1 MKNRRGFTLIE
12 LLVTI
17 TIIGIIM
24 IMTLPAIH
32 NLQRENQKK
41 KFDDYE
47 RAVLEAAKAYE
58 DQYEEDLFGRSDT
71 GCASINYVDL
81 VNKKLLTTTKIAGYE
96 CNNDKNGIII
106 RKVKGTSYY
115 EVYLTCNKGN
125 NDKKNLTGNN
135 DDYTDNRDNH
145 CNTGEDHDPP
155 ILSIKC
161 DGDNYNHAKIGDDGN
176 RYYRTELLPEL
187 TVQAS
192 DNITGLEKNQYVTYE
207 WKIYNAAENI
217 LNNIPNKIEKNKATF
232 NTKDGAGST
241 SRKKVRIIEE
251 LKKANTT
258 GKTVVDLSGENII
271 DRAGNKLSLETDSAK
286 ETCQYFYDNT
296 PPEMEIRITGNNTGR
311 EYSTTSGQWINEPIT
326 TTVIVTDKTKNNTNN
341 IYSGIDMTSFKNS
354 NIGGAKLS
362 EKDENTKTHTYKL
375 VDTNRKQDDTY
386 TVCDKVGNC
395 ISQTVKIRVDTIYPV
410 CKSKGGISN
419 WINRNITIEGSC
431 EDQGDPDHYSKCRKD
446 TYSQVYSA
454 EQSITNA
461 TAGEACD
468 NAGNC
473 VMCSEDQH
481 VHIDKTRPN
490 CTTEGESTEWATSR
504 TIKFN
509 CEDPISGGVRSNCTQ
524 KTSET
529 ITYTSTTKITSKTW
543 NIKDNATNTRTCTK
557 NNVQVYMDNTAPK
570 CKIDVTN
577 EKQADQ
583 AVKITGTCTESDA
596 EIKRTEWLANLDDES
611 GYSEANSDSFVYPN
625 PYSYVTYSKNTGSY
639 KFICTNKAG
648 MTCSQTTKIK
658 ESTCKVHRVYSTDN
672 YCSNSLCDCVEC
684 SKGSAEITN
693 QWMSGNLCH
702 TYWNCEGDEKVTSG
716 KECGYEE
723 A

>member
-1 MKNRRGFTLIE
+1 
-12 LLVTI
+12 
-17 TIIGIIM
+17 M

-419 WINRNITIEGSC
+419 WINRNITISGAC
-431 EDQGDPDHYSKCRKD
+431 TDQGDPDHQSKCRTN

-454 EQSITNA
+454 EQSINNA

>member
-1 MKNRRGFTLIE
+1 MNNRKGFTLIE

-71 GCASINYVDL
+71 GCASINYEDL

-241 SRKKVRIIEE
+241 AKKKVRIIEE
-251 LKKANTT
+251 FKRVNTT
-258 GKTVVDLSGENII
+258 GKAVVDLSGENII
-271 DRAGNKLSLETDSAK
+271 DRAGNKLSLEADSAK

-481 VHIDKTRPN
+481 VHIDKTKP
-490 CTTEGESTEWATSR
+490 A
-504 TIKFN
+504 
-509 CEDPISGGVRSNCTQ
+509 CE
-524 KTSET
+524 
-529 ITYTSTTKITSKTW
+529 YTAFIDE
-543 NIKDNATNTRTCTK
+543 NVPNTRMNMGVKCTDNSGLINC
-557 NNVQVYMDNTAPK
+557 NNNDVGSNTRIASQ
-570 CKIDVTN
+570 N
-577 EKQADQ
+577 ETKE
-583 AVKITGTCTESDA
+583 ITVMAIGLGTPVA
-596 EIKRTEWLANLDDES
+596 AGK
-611 GYSEANSDSFVYPN
+611 YSAKVED
-625 PYSYVTYSKNTGSY
+625 
-639 KFICTNKAG
+639 KAG
-648 MTCSQTTKIK
+648 NSNTCSIEVV
-658 ESTCKVHRVYSTDN
+658 ESTCYHYEMINSYHKDCYLSSCGPCTEPCGTTSLGLTYFCSIQCPAGQTKQNERYSCSYPAFTSPVVESSTDWE
-672 YCSNSLCDCVEC
+672 CWGDVLKENSA
-684 SKGSAEITN
+684 KF
-693 QWMSGNLCH
+693 
-702 TYWNCEGDEKVTSG
+702 
-716 KECGYEE
+716 CGYH
-723 A
+723 AVRP

>member
-71 GCASINYVDL
+71 GCASINYEDL

-217 LNNIPNKIEKNKATF
+217 LNNIPNKIEKNKTTF

-241 SRKKVRIIEE
+241 AKKKVRIIEE
-251 LKKANTT
+251 FKRANTT
-258 GKTVVDLSGENII
+258 GKAVVDLSGENII
-271 DRAGNKLSLETDSAK
+271 DRAGNKLSLEADSAT

-326 TTVIVTDKTKNNTNN
+326 TIVIVTDKTKNNTNN
-341 IYSGIDMTSFKNS
+341 IYSGIDTNTFKNDGDD
-354 NIGGAKLS
+354 NAKLS
-362 EKDENTKTHTYKL
+362 EKGEDATHTYTL
-375 VDTNRKQDDTY
+375 VDTNRKHDDVY
-386 TVCDKVGNC
+386 QVCDKVGNC
-395 ISQTVKIRVDTIYPV
+395 IKQTVLIRVDTTYPT
-410 CKSKGGISN
+410 CISSGGNPN
-419 WINRNITIEGSC
+419 WINRNITISGAC
-431 EDQGDPDHYSKCRKD
+431 TDQGDPDHQSKCRTN

-454 EQSITNA
+454 EQSINNA

-481 VHIDKTRPN
+481 VHIDKTKPACEYTAFIDENVPN
-490 CTTEGESTEWATSR
+490 TRMNMGVKCTDNSGL
-504 TIKFN
+504 IN
-509 CEDPISGGVRSNCTQ
+509 CNNNDVGSNTRIASQNETKEIIVMAIGLGTPVAAGKYSAKVEDKAGN
-524 KTSET
+524 
-529 ITYTSTTKITSKTW
+529 
-543 NIKDNATNTRTCTK
+543 TNT
-557 NNVQVYMDNTAPK
+557 
-570 CKIDVTN
+570 
-577 EKQADQ
+577 
-583 AVKITGTCTESDA
+583 
-596 EIKRTEWLANLDDES
+596 
-611 GYSEANSDSFVYPN
+611 
-625 PYSYVTYSKNTGSY
+625 
-639 KFICTNKAG
+639 
-648 MTCSQTTKIK
+648 CSIEVV
-658 ESTCKVHRVYSTDN
+658 ESTCYHYEMINSYHKDCYLSSCGPCTEPCGTTSLGLTYFCSIQCPTGQTKQNERYS
-672 YCSNSLCDCVEC
+672 CSYPAFTSPVVESSTNWECWGDVLKENSA
-684 SKGSAEITN
+684 KF
-693 QWMSGNLCH
+693 
-702 TYWNCEGDEKVTSG
+702 
-716 KECGYEE
+716 CGYH
-723 A
+723 AVRP

>member
-241 SRKKVRIIEE
+241 AKKKVRIIEE
-251 LKKANTT
+251 FKRVNTT
-258 GKTVVDLSGENII
+258 GKAVVDLSGDNII
-271 DRAGNKLSLETDSAK
+271 DRAGNKLSLEADSAK

-326 TTVIVTDKTKNNTNN
+326 TTVKVTDKTKNNTNN

-362 EKDENTKTHTYKL
+362 EKDENTETHTYKL

-395 ISQTVKIRVDTIYPV
+395 ISQTVIIRVDTIYPV

-481 VHIDKTRPN
+481 VHIDKTKPACEYTAFIDENVPN
-490 CTTEGESTEWATSR
+490 TRMNMGVKCTDNSGL
-504 TIKFN
+504 IN
-509 CEDPISGGVRSNCTQ
+509 CNNNAVGSNTRIASQNETKEIIVMAIGLGTPVASGKYSAKVEDKAGN
-524 KTSET
+524 
-529 ITYTSTTKITSKTW
+529 
-543 NIKDNATNTRTCTK
+543 TNT
-557 NNVQVYMDNTAPK
+557 
-570 CKIDVTN
+570 
-577 EKQADQ
+577 
-583 AVKITGTCTESDA
+583 
-596 EIKRTEWLANLDDES
+596 
-611 GYSEANSDSFVYPN
+611 
-625 PYSYVTYSKNTGSY
+625 
-639 KFICTNKAG
+639 
-648 MTCSQTTKIK
+648 CSIEVV
-658 ESTCKVHRVYSTDN
+658 ESTCYHYEMINSYHKDCYLSSCGPCTEPCGTTSLGLTYFCSIQCPAGQTKQNERYS
-672 YCSNSLCDCVEC
+672 CSYPAFTSPVVESSTNWECWGDVLKENSA
-684 SKGSAEITN
+684 KF
-693 QWMSGNLCH
+693 
-702 TYWNCEGDEKVTSG
+702 
-716 KECGYEE
+716 CGYH
-723 A
+723 AVRP